1 MITLDCVNDGF
12 IESSYP
18 DLDYTD
24 LLTLSEK
31 NETEM
36 NQAFFDKNGTNYI
49 NLINPITVFWLKI
62 EDSELEHYLLI
73 ENQNGE
79 SIHKSFEI
87 GLEANG
93 RDPEKEI
100 EFLPNGLKINLKN
113 ELCIPDY
120 KFLGF
125 VRYIIYVNETGLLK
139 ASFYET
145 KNGDNLKLY
154 FLEEESNGMPKIAP
168 NETNYQ
174 NI

>member
-1 MITLDCVNDGF
+1 MVKVF
-12 IESSYP
+12 IKV
-18 DLDYTD
+18 
-24 LLTLSEK
+24 LS
-31 NETEM
+31 
-36 NQAFFDKNGTNYI
+36 I
-49 NLINPITVFWLKI
+49 
-62 EDSELEHYLLI
+62 
-73 ENQNGE
+73 
-79 SIHKSFEI
+79 I

-174 NI
+174 NIVLQLTTTTTSTAKPTMPPVNVKENEIAEASGLPLSILIPIIVVSLIG